1 MTQWHLISES
11 NIIQSRPI
19 LTDKKRIGEEENS
32 DIIVNAS
39 MLSPDHDLVENKLSL
54 PSASCKMIWKFIA
67 ISHYYES
74 NKVCDYVFCC
84 SLISSQAEA
93 STPGDTMMM
102 MMMMMSS
109 PTELSIPWDTITVY
123 LEWRHPAGA
132 HPISSGDSPV
142 SSTVHVILLRYSN
155 VPWSDCDPLSWLRT
169 KTVSLVKDKM
179 FRLSSGSS
187 QGDI

>member
-74 NKVCDYVFCC
+74 NRVCDYVFCC

-93 STPGDTMMM
+93 STPGDMMVM
-102 MMMMMSS
+102 KMSFPEEPS
-109 PTELSIPWDTITVY
+109 TPGDTLMVY

-132 HPISSGDSPV
+132 HPNASGDSP
-142 SSTVHVILLRYSN
+142 
-155 VPWSDCDPLSWLRT
+155 
-169 KTVSLVKDKM
+169 
-179 FRLSSGSS
+179 LSSLSMWFSSGTPMSPGATVTPSPGSGPRQS
-187 QGDI
+187 ASWRIKCSGYLLNSFQGDR

>member
-93 STPGDTMMM
+93 STPGDTTM